1 VLPMPLDPLAHL
13 IALAASQVPV
23 SHTWSAGESMTA
35 LGRETPALIKN
46 VGELSFRTVLGLQA
60 ALGEWMTQRFRHLY
74 NDQEHDQLNEA
85 VWAASIDFR
94 YLRMDTMKFADQ
106 PDPVRGPLG
115 LSKGLSRDICKMYQ
129 RAQFGAVRYV
139 ISSANLVRYV
149 LPDTKTF
156 QVWFRTVVQRLPS
169 LSAPSARVAGAFD
182 IKVRRQ
188 PPMGVSEAVFG
199 TPVPREAFDPSFDL
213 SASSPTALIDAMLV
227 RIAGRSN
234 PFLWTTAELNAAGVP
249 GTPYRYPP

>member
-1 VLPMPLDPLAHL
+1 MSGSGNSGDSAGLNQGSEASGDAPDSPCEEMTQQNEALRGQLAGDQENASIRGAFGPNGASTVAHASL
-13 IALAASQVPV
+13 NGGSAIGAASRLLPGRY
-23 SHTWSAGESMTA
+23 AGLAQGLWENTTPEQR
-35 LGRETPALIKN
+35 REMRQI
-46 VGELSFRTVLGLQA
+46 
-60 ALGEWMTQRFRHLY
+60 
-74 NDQEHDQLNEA
+74 
-85 VWAASIDFR
+85 
-94 YLRMDTMKFADQ
+94 
-106 PDPVRGPLG
+106 VRGPLG

-234 PFLWTTAELNAAGVP
+234 PFLWTTAELNAAGFP